1 MTTAHCS
8 RVTGGGGTTGV
19 VVAGVKT
26 IVRTSW
32 RTVPS
37 GSAAVSVSVFEPA
50 TNVTGTLTTTDRGAP
65 LSLWRCTSA
74 PLSVMTTRAT
84 PLLELAVPVTI
95 SAGSLTAVWSEGFR
109 KVTAR
114 GSGRSAG
121 GAVAVA
127 TRLYSSWR
135 SLASK
140 AKQPGRR
147 RPRPRSG
154 PIGDVAV
161 DARHSTMGRPGWRYR
176 GK

>member
-1 MTTAHCS
+1 
-8 RVTGGGGTTGV
+8 
-19 VVAGVKT
+19 
-26 IVRTSW
+26 
-32 RTVPS
+32 VPS

-109 KVTAR
+109 KV
-114 GSGRSAG
+114 
-121 GAVAVA
+121 A